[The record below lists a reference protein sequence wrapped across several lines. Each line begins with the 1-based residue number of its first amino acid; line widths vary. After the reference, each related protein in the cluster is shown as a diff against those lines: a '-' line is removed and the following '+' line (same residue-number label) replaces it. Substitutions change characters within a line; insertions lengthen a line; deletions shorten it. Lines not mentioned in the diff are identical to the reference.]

1 MPGIGVLGTLRVA
14 VGGRAAEVAG
24 RRDRGLL
31 ALLAAR
37 CGAAVAA
44 ERLVD
49 ELWGDDAPPSA
60 AASLQVAV
68 SRLRAVLEPGRKP
81 RAPAAVL
88 VSTERGYALRLPD
101 GALDAQVF
109 ARTLAEGHALLPTDP
124 AAALAA
130 LDAALALWRGDA
142 YADFPDLAALRE
154 DADRL
159 DELRLLA
166 AESRLDAL
174 TALGRHGEA
183 AADAESLVRRHP
195 FRERFTEL
203 LVLSLYRGGRQA
215 DALAALRAARA
226 RLAEEL
232 GVEPSPALRRLER
245 DVLEHATHLADG
257 MSSAARTRDAVP
269 VPAPAET
276 TPPHDVPSDLPTA
289 RTRTADSGEPAARAA
304 APLPPPL
311 PALVGRDAQLAA
323 LHRALDDAAAAR
335 GGVVIVSGE
344 PGIGKTHL
352 VAEFARRAT
361 AKGVRTVWGRCHEA
375 DPAPAFWPWTEVLR
389 AVQSPARAGAS
400 GPSLLGREARG
411 RGLDL
416 DLDPA
421 TAPLRVYEETTR
433 HLLAVAGEQ
442 PLVVVLEDLHWADP
456 SSLHLLQYAAEP
468 LAHTP
473 VLLVAT
479 LRDTERRENTA
490 LDACLAAVART
501 HPVRL
506 PLEGLGPADT
516 RTLVSRVVGA
526 DIDDATAAAVY
537 RRVAGNPFFTRE
549 LARLMTGHTAAG
561 PTRTA
566 DRVSGGPASDPDGTD
581 TCGQPG
587 TVAPGIGWEIPDGVR
602 DVVRR
607 RLAPL
612 PTDARTVLQA
622 AAAFGRDFGAD
633 LLIPVAGLDLAAV
646 ADALDTATGHGLLD
660 EVPSPPGHYRF
671 THALVRETV
680 YEDLGPARR
689 RALHGRI
696 GTALEARL
704 GDAPDRAAE
713 IAHHLLL
720 GAQLDPALT
729 ERAILRCVAAARHA
743 DEQFAYDEA
752 GALWRRAADIV
763 AASPETPPALR
774 FDILHGLGVALRRTG
789 DLAGSREV
797 LRAALT
803 LARDVGEPADMAA
816 AAVAF
821 GGPELWNW
829 REYAEVDHDVIAV
842 LEHCR
847 AALPDGD
854 LHAQVTAG
862 LAVELVYTWDGER
875 ADRLSLE
882 AVRQA
887 RAGGDP
893 QTLGFALSCRFL
905 AIWRPGTAVERL
917 AIAEELATAA
927 QATGSPH
934 TGLVARFLRACALLE
949 LGRTDE
955 ADADIA
961 RCEDLAAGQGQTS
974 AAVQLAWWHCMRH
987 IMAGRAADARAGIPG
1002 ANRLHR
1008 QTTVAGPDECEGTL
1022 RAESA
1027 TAAGTLADELP
1038 ALADLARRSRQPVFR
1053 AVIARAA
1060 LAAGDHALAAELV
1073 PEATDPTVSGTW
1085 SSLAL
1090 DCLRTEVLAG
1100 LGRTAE
1106 LPACIGVLA
1115 PHADAIALYGSI
1127 DMLGSVRHFLG
1138 IATAALGDSAAA
1150 AAHFTAA
1157 AACNDRIGARL
1168 WADRSRARLA
1178 ALRDDGRRVP
1188 RGGS

>member
-1 MPGIGVLGTLRVA
+1 MPGIGVLGTLRVN

-31 ALLAAR
+31 ALLTVR

-49 ELWGDDAPPSA
+49 ELWGDDAPPTA

-130 LDAALALWRGDA
+130 LDAALGLWRGDA

-226 RLAEEL
+226 RLADEL

-245 DVLEHATHLADG
+245 DVLDHATRLADG
-257 MSSAARTRDAVP
+257 TSSAARIRDG
-269 VPAPAET
+269 VPAPAEK
-276 TPPHDVPSDLPTA
+276 TPPNGTPSDRPAA
-289 RTRTADSGEPAARAA
+289 RTRTPGSRELASRAA
-304 APLPPPL
+304 TTRPP
-311 PALVGRDAQLAA
+311 LVGRDAQLTA

-361 AKGVRTVWGRCHEA
+361 AEGVRTVWGRCHEA

-389 AVQSPARAGAS
+389 AVQPSAPAGTS

-411 RGLDL
+411 RGLGAGL

-516 RTLVSRVVGA
+516 RTLLSRVVGA

-549 LARLMTGHTAAG
+549 LARLMTGHTAAER
-561 PTRTA
+561 TRMA
-566 DRVSGGPASDPDGTD
+566 DHVSGGPASDPDGTG

-587 TVAPGIGWEIPDGVR
+587 TVVPCTGWEIPDGVR

-612 PTDARTVLQA
+612 PPDARTVLQA

-633 LLIPVAGLDLAAV
+633 LLIPVTGLDVAAV

-696 GTALEARL
+696 GTALDARL

-729 ERAILRCVAAARHA
+729 ERAILRCVAAARYA

-752 GALWRRAADIV
+752 GALWRHAADIV
-763 AASPETPPALR
+763 ATWPETPPDLR

-829 REYAEVDHDVIAV
+829 REYAEVDHEVIAV

-987 IMAGRAADARAGIPG
+987 VMAGRTADARAGIPG

-1073 PEATDPTVSGTW
+1073 PGATDPAASGTW

-1106 LPACIGVLA
+1106 LPACIALLA
-1115 PHADAIALYGSI
+1115 PHAEAIALYGSI
-1127 DMLGSVRHFLG
+1127 DTLGSVRHFLG
-1138 IATAALGDSAAA
+1138 IAAAALGDTATA

-1157 AACNDRIGARL
+1157 AACNDRIGARM
-1168 WADRSRARLA
+1168 WADRSRACLA
-1178 ALRDDGRRVP
+1178 ALRDDGLRVP
-1188 RGGS
+1188 RGRSDPG

>member
-1 MPGIGVLGTLRVA
+1 MPGIGVLGTLRVD
-14 VGGRAAEVAG
+14 VGGREAEVAG

-49 ELWGDDAPPSA
+49 ELWGDDAPPTA
-60 AASLQVAV
+60 AASLHVAV

-81 RAPAAVL
+81 RAPATVL
-88 VSTERGYALRLPD
+88 VSTGRGYALRLPD
-101 GALDAQVF
+101 DALDARVF
-109 ARTLAEGHALLPTDP
+109 ARTLAEGRALLPTDP

-159 DELRLLA
+159 DDLRLLA

-226 RLAEEL
+226 RLADEL

-245 DVLEHATHLADG
+245 DVFEQAPHLAEDT
-257 MSSAARTRDAVP
+257 SSAAPDRDP
-269 VPAPAET
+269 GPAPAAKA
-276 TPPHDVPSDLPTA
+276 PAPGVPSDRSAAP
-289 RTRTADSGEPAARAA
+289 TRTPDSRERGAPDT
-304 APLPPPL
+304 APLPR
-311 PALVGRDAQLAA
+311 LVGRDTQLAS

-361 AKGVRTVWGRCHEA
+361 AQGVRTVWGRCHEA

-389 AVQSPARAGAS
+389 AVQAS
-400 GPSLLGREARG
+400 APTGTAGPSLLGHEARG

-433 HLLAVAGEQ
+433 HLLAVAGDQ

-516 RTLVSRVVGA
+516 RALVSRVVGA

-561 PTRTA
+561 PARTA
-566 DRVSGGPASDPDGTD
+566 DRVPGGPAPDPDRTD
-581 TCGQPG
+581 PGGQPG
-587 TVAPGIGWEIPDGVR
+587 TPAPGTGWEIPDGVR

-612 PTDARTVLQA
+612 PPDARTVLQA

-633 LLIPVAGLDLAAV
+633 LLISIAGLDLAAV

-696 GTALEARL
+696 GAALEARL

-729 ERAILRCVAAARHA
+729 RRAVLWCVAAARYA

-763 AASPETPPALR
+763 AAWPETPPDLR

-797 LRAALT
+797 LRTALT
-803 LARDVGEPADMAA
+803 LARDVGEPADIAA

-829 REYAEVDHDVIAV
+829 REYAEVDHEVIAV

-854 LHAQVTAG
+854 LRAQVTAG
-862 LAVELVYTWDGER
+862 LAVELVYTWDAER

-961 RCEDLAAGQGQTS
+961 CCEDLAARQGQTS

-987 IMAGRAADARAGIPG
+987 IMAGRAAEARAGIPR

-1022 RAESA
+1022 RAEAA

-1060 LAAGDHALAAELV
+1060 LAAGDHTLAAELV
-1073 PEATDPTVSGTW
+1073 PEATDPTGSGTW

-1106 LPACIGVLA
+1106 LPACVARLA
-1115 PHADAIALYGSI
+1115 PHAEGIALYGSI
-1127 DMLGSVRHFLG
+1127 DTLGSVRHFLG
-1138 IATAALGDSAAA
+1138 IAAAALGDTATATAHFAAA
-1150 AAHFTAA
+1150 AAR
-1157 AACNDRIGARL
+1157 NDRIGARM
-1168 WADRSRARLA
+1168 WADRSRARLT
-1178 ALRDDGRRVP
+1178 ALRGDRRQVPSGRSGP
-1188 RGGS
+1188 G